1 MYNKKRGINTIKF
14 DEERVECF
22 LCRLCHNVIEG
33 NLELEEANGLV
44 LELVNS
50 DNEEAKNKAQ
60 DVIFNWV
67 DNMNLKYR

>member
-1 MYNKKRGINTIKF
+1 MYNKKRGINTIEF

-22 LCRLCHNVIEG
+22 LCRLCHNVIKG